1 MMSNLGFDGRVK
13 IGKSIKDLT
22 MDRVEELN
30 LTTSVSERFPALS
43 LSGLIISI
51 LIGEDMNGLSMTII
65 SCVQRPTQ

>member
-1 MMSNLGFDGRVK
+1 
-13 IGKSIKDLT
+13 

-51 LIGEDMNGLSMTII
+51 LIGEEMNGLSITII
-65 SCVQRPTQ
+65 SCLQRPTQ

>member
-13 IGKSIKDLT
+13 IGKSIKDPT

-43 LSGLIISI
+43 LLGLIISI

-65 SCVQRPTQ
+65 SCLQRPT